1 MKNTCVYRYLAVASA
16 VIVSMISCSRI
27 EEQEIPD
34 AAPKV
39 HMIFNAEIEGKADTK
54 TVLGGNMG
62 DEYRKVLWEPGDSI
76 GIKSNMSSGVLDKFV
91 NTKEQLSAVGTFEG
105 LTREGSEYCLF
116 YPYRSSVNKQDL
128 DSGNISFKLPSSQTY
143 RKDSF
148 ASDAMPMV
156 AKGASGE
163 KFRFYSL
170 CGVFA
175 INLTGSET
183 VTSISF
189 TGKDASGSFI
199 PVSGDFV
206 VNTNYEEFPEAFPGE
221 NNSSSVSL
229 ICTEGVTLDPSV
241 PTPFYIVL
249 PVATYESFTILVS
262 TSDGKMMLKEVNKTL
277 EIKRSNVTKTASLA
291 YVASSDVFNL
301 SGSGWANCYVV
312 SGPGLYSFDATVI
325 GNGDFGMIPD
335 AGFHTSSTSIAPASA
350 DLVWEDVAGVIT
362 APSFDGKRISFMAS
376 GIEGNALV
384 AAKAADGT
392 IIWSWHIWSTDAPV
406 EQTYE
411 NSVGTFQVLDRNLGA
426 TRADKGTG
434 DEWLDSRGLV
444 YFWGRKDPFWFGA
457 YDHIQGPLTLEEA
470 IANPNKRH
478 QMDSWVGGQTSWM
491 VEHNPYLWSADTK
504 TIYDPC
510 PQGYRVACYDVWTG
524 FTVTGQASDRV
535 SQFNV
540 KGSYDNGWNFYIDND
555 KSTTA
560 WYPAGY
566 SFESCSGHNM
576 NPWRSGV
583 WASNYRW
590 NSYKNFFGYNA
601 NNVHISNHLNDDGY
615 ACSIRCMKDDGYVD
629 MSFAEVEVVDVRDVT
644 ETSVKIVADVKRD
657 GAFEVTDRGIIWSA
671 SEDFSGAVKVSAGSG
686 SGEFSCELTGLTSG
700 TIYYVKAYAVNAKGE
715 SQSAVRVFS
724 TRYSDSDAV
733 DLSKYGTANCYI
745 VSSPGMY
752 VFNCMV
758 KGNSN
763 ETVGSPASASVVW
776 ETKNTDAP
784 VSTGDIVTSVE
795 LHGGYLS
802 FEVPAPFTPGN
813 ALVAVKDASGDILWS
828 WHIWVTD
835 FDPDITVQTYIS
847 GAKMM
852 DRNLGALDAG
862 TTSTAYGFLYQWG
875 RKDPLITSATGGSE
889 FAVTAPADVRTHV
902 SSVSG
907 DMLEY
912 TVKNPTHTVQNL
924 RNPGGTWNSGK
935 TMYDPCPSG
944 WRVPDGGPEGVWS
957 GIYWEGIEKDRGAS
971 TYWKITEQYSTPV
984 AVYPAPG
991 YTGGNTY
998 ELSFPGSALYCW
1010 SCTQVNESDAYGM
1023 HLFDRIEREL
1033 TSGKASE
1040 FSVRCQMME
1049 SDYSAEI
1056 TYMVSES
1063 QSSVTVRGK
1072 VSIVRDCKIDEKGVV
1087 YSTTNQLPTID
1098 NNDGKVKS
1106 DSTDAGEFECTIN
1119 GIKRQTKYYI
1129 RPYVSGDKGVKYGK
1143 VMEYIE
1149 RTPGSGEGF
1158 TGDDFEW

>member
-1 MKNTCVYRYLAVASA
+1 MKNICINKYMVAVSA
-16 VIVSMISCSRI
+16 VIASLVSCTRI

-34 AAPKV
+34 VTPKV
-39 HMIFNAEIEGKADTK
+39 HMTFTADIEGRADTK
-54 TVLGGNMG
+54 TVLGGQMG
-62 DEYRKVLWEPGDSI
+62 DTYRKVLWEPQDSI
-76 GIKSNMSSGVLDKFV
+76 GITSSLSNASFDKFV
-91 NTKEQLSAVGTFEG
+91 NIETSLSGVGTFDG
-105 LTREGSEYCLF
+105 STSEGSTYYLF
-116 YPYRSSVNKQDL
+116 YPYSSTLSAKDG
-128 DSGNISFKLPSSQTY
+128 DKITFKLPSTQVY
-143 RKDSF
+143 RDNSF
-148 ASDAMPMV
+148 SSDAMPMV
-156 AKGASGE
+156 SKGPRGE
-163 KFRFYSL
+163 RYRFYSL

-175 INLTGSET
+175 LNLTGSET
-183 VTSISF
+183 VRSVSF
-189 TGKDASGSFI
+189 TGKDASGNYL
-199 PVSGDFV
+199 PVSGEFS
-206 VNTNYEEFPEAFPGE
+206 VNMNYEEFPEIVAGE
-221 NNSSSVSL
+221 TVSASVSL
-229 ICTEGVTLDPSV
+229 NCGEGVTLDPSK
-241 PTPFYIVL
+241 PTPFYMVL
-249 PVATYESFTILVS
+249 PVAKYESFTIMVS
-262 TSDGKMMLKEVNKTL
+262 TADGKVMMKEVNKTL
-277 EIKRSNVTKTASLA
+277 DIKRATVTKTASLA
-291 YVASSDVFNL
+291 YVASETINL
-301 SGSGWANCYVV
+301 SASGWANCYVV
-312 SGPGLYSFDATVI
+312 SEPGQYSFDATVI
-325 GNGDFGMIPD
+325 GNGDFGMIQD
-335 AGFHTSSTSIAPASA
+335 AGFHTTSTSIAPASA
-350 DLVWEDVAGVIT
+350 DIVWEDTPGVIS

-384 AAKAADGT
+384 AAKDADGT
-392 IIWSWHIWSTDAPV
+392 ILWSWHIWVTDKPV
-406 EQTYE
+406 DQTYV
-411 NSVGTFQVLDRNLGA
+411 NWAGTFVMMDRDIGA
-426 TRADKGTG
+426 TRADRGSGNEWTEGKGV
-434 DEWLDSRGLV
+434 L
-444 YFWGRKDPFWFGA
+444 YQWGRKDPIVKGKYTLNHTAWGQFSIA
-457 YDHIQGPLTLEEA
+457 ESIQKPTILPY
-470 IANPNKRH
+470 ANSN
-478 QMDSWVGGQTSWM
+478 WNSWM
-491 VEHNPYLWSADTK
+491 TEENYNVWSSVQK

-510 PQGYRVACYDVWTG
+510 PVGYMMPDVNVWWGFVNADGSLNTTGVYDSGWHFVINDYG
-524 FTVTGQASDRV
+524 SD
-535 SQFNV
+535 NV
-540 KGSYDNGWNFYIDND
+540 
-555 KSTTA
+555 A
-560 WYPAGY
+560 WYPSNDSVRYWGDY
-566 SFESCSGHNM
+566 SERSSETDYWYTSSTHSFHIDQYSVDYVWFDTSHASGFSAL
-576 NPWRSGV
+576 P
-583 WASNYRW
+583 
-590 NSYKNFFGYNA
+590 
-601 NNVHISNHLNDDGY
+601 
-615 ACSIRCMKDDGYVD
+615 IRCMKDEGHVD
-629 MSFAEVEVVDVRDVT
+629 ISFAEVEVVDVRDVT
-644 ETSVKIVADVKRD
+644 ENSVKIVADVKRE

-745 VSSPGMY
+745 VSSPGLY

-813 ALVAVKDASGDILWS
+813 ALVAVKDASGNILWS

-1010 SCTQVNESDAYGM
+1010 SCTQVNEYDAYGM

-1158 TGDDFEW
+1158 TGDDFVWE

>member
-39 HMIFNAEIEGKADTK
+39 HMTFSAEIEAKADTK
-54 TVLGGNMG
+54 TALGGNIG
-62 DEYRKVLWEPGDSI
+62 DEFRKVLWEPGDSI
-76 GIKSNMSSGVLDKFV
+76 GVSSHSSGGAMDKFV

-105 LTREGSEYCLF
+105 STNEGSEYYML
-116 YPYRSSVNKQDL
+116 YPYSSSVKTDN
-128 DSGNISFKLPSSQTY
+128 GNIYFNLSSSQTY
-143 RKDSF
+143 KKDSF
-148 ASDAMPMV
+148 ASDAMPMF
-156 AKGASGE
+156 AKGSPGN
-163 KFRFYSL
+163 KYRFYSL

-183 VTSISF
+183 VTSVSF
-189 TGKDASGSFI
+189 SGKDASGNYL
-199 PVSGDFV
+199 PVSGDFIV
-206 VNTNYEEFPEAFPGE
+206 STNYEEYPEAVSGE
-221 NNSSSVSL
+221 NKGNSVSL
-229 ICTEGVTLDPSV
+229 ICNEGVVLNPSV
-241 PTPFYIVL
+241 PTSFYIVL
-249 PVATYESFTILVS
+249 PVATYESFTIMIS
-262 TSDGKMMLKEVNKTL
+262 TADGKMMLKEVNKTL
-277 EIKRSNVTKTASLA
+277 VIKRSNVTQTASLA

-301 SGSGWANCYVV
+301 SDSGWANCYVV
-312 SGPGLYSFDATVI
+312 SKPGLYSFDATVI
-325 GNGDFGMIPD
+325 GNGDFGIIED
-335 AGFHTSSTSIAPASA
+335 ADFHATSATIAPASA
-350 DLVWEDVAGVIT
+350 ELVWEDVPGVIT
-362 APSFDGKRISFMAS
+362 APVYDGKRINFMAS
-376 GIEGNALV
+376 GFEGNALV
-384 AAKAADGT
+384 AAKDAEGT
-392 IIWSWHIWSTDAPV
+392 IIWSWHIWVTDKPE
-406 EQTYE
+406 EQIYV
-411 NSVGTFQVLDRNLGA
+411 NSLGTFTVLDRNLGA
-426 TRADKGTG
+426 TRSDRGAG

-444 YFWGRKDPFWFGA
+444 YFWGRKDPFWYGA
-457 YDHIQGPLTLEEA
+457 YDHILGALTLEDA
-470 IANPNKRH
+470 ISNPNKCH
-478 QMDSWVGGQTSWM
+478 KLDSWTGGQTSWM
-491 VEHNPYLWSADTK
+491 GTNKPYLWTKRKK

-510 PQGYRVACYDVWTG
+510 PLGYRVACYDVWQG
-524 FTVTGQASDRV
+524 FTVTEQPSNIV
-535 SQFNV
+535 SEFNV
-540 KGSYDNGWNFYIDND
+540 KGSFDNGWEFYIDES
-555 KSTTA
+555 KTGTA
-560 WYPAGY
+560 WYPASYMFGWN
-566 SFESCSGHNM
+566 GTHDM
-576 NPWRSGV
+576 NPYQGAVWTSDYRSNSHKFYFYYDSGMLLI
-583 WASNYRW
+583 
-590 NSYKNFFGYNA
+590 NSYL
-601 NNVHISNHLNDDGY
+601 SDDGKAY
-615 ACSIRCMKDDGYVD
+615 SVRCMKDDGYVD
-629 MSFAEVEVVDVRDVT
+629 MSIPVVEVVGFRDVT
-644 ETSVKIVADVKRD
+644 ETSVKVVANVKHT
-657 GAFEVTDRGIIWSA
+657 GASEIADRGVIWSV
-671 SEDFSGAVKVSAGSG
+671 SEDFSNAVKVSAGSG
-686 SGEFSCELTGLTSG
+686 SGEFSCDLTGLESG
-700 TIYYVKAYAVNAKGE
+700 SIYYVKAYAVNDHGE
-715 SQSAVRVFS
+715 SYTDVRVFS
-724 TRYSDSDAV
+724 TRYSDENAV
-733 DLSKYGTANCYI
+733 DLSKYETANTYI
-745 VSSPGMY
+745 VSSPGRY
-752 VFNCMV
+752 IINCLV
-758 KGNSN
+758 KGNSL
-763 ETVGSPASASVVW
+763 ESVGIPASAEVVW
-776 ETKNTDAP
+776 ETRNTDAP
-784 VSTGDIVTSVE
+784 VTTGDIITALE
-795 LHGGYLS
+795 FHGGYLS
-802 FEVPAPFTPGN
+802 FEVPSTFTQGN
-813 ALVAVKDASGDILWS
+813 ALVAVKDASGNILWS

-875 RKDPLITSATGGSE
+875 RKDPLITSATGESE

-912 TVKNPTHTVQNL
+912 TIKNPTHTVQGL
-924 RNPGGTWNSGK
+924 RNPGGTWNREK

-971 TYWKITEQYSTPV
+971 TYWQITEQYSTPV

-1010 SCTQVNESDAYGM
+1010 SCTQVNEFDAYGM

-1087 YSTTNQLPTID
+1087 YSTTNSLPTID

-1106 DSTDAGEFECTIN
+1106 DSTDAGEFECIIN